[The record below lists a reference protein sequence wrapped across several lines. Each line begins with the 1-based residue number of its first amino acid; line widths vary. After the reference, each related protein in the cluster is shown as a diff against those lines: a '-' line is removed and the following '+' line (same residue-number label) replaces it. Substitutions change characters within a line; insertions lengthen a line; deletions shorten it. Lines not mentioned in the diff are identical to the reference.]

1 MNDVCKYGV
10 SERLKEFC
18 KMLNIS
24 VIEFEKSLNF
34 ANGYVNNISR
44 SVGLDKLEAIAKAY
58 PKLNI
63 EWLLLGIGSPLKGT
77 NNNIVIKDIKDN
89 RNNNIKGYNNTI
101 DQHTSNNE
109 ETNTILKSI
118 ITDKD
123 KIIETLSK
131 ELNEKSQQITIL
143 LNIIKNNN

>member
-44 SVGLDKLEAIAKAY
+44 SVGLGELEAIAKAY

>member
-1 MNDVCKYGV
+1 MSNIYKPGV

-18 KMLNIS
+18 KILNIS
-24 VIEFEKSLNF
+24 IIEFEKSLNF
-34 ANGYVNNISR
+34 SNGYVNNISR
-44 SVGLDKLEAIAKAY
+44 SVGLDKLESIAKKY

-63 EWLLLGIGSPLKGT
+63 EWLLLGIGSPLKDA
-77 NNNIVIKDIKDN
+77 NNIIIKDIKDN
-89 RNNNIKGYNNTI
+89 SNNIKGYNNTI

-123 KIIETLSK
+123 KIIETLTR

-143 LNIIKNNN
+143 LNIIKNNK